1 MGENQSKLAKCV
13 KTIFSLQTIKKKEKS
28 VADI

>member
-13 KTIFSLQTIKKKEKS
+13 KTIFSLQTINYGEKS
-28 VADI
+28 MAEI